1 MEPGNFDFL
10 KRSIS
15 IGRNV
20 LGKATQDGDAEMR
33 ESSPKGDFFTNTS
46 VTKNDDDAMQVDDG
60 WGIPG
65 DDASGYSAFAD
76 QLENLLH
83 IRGNIDESIDMLS
96 ILPQYQTFCA
106 TRSKRLQQ
114 REASDAD
121 YQIFGSAQEFK
132 MWLAESQTWQLLM
145 SIYQSKEHVSIR
157 EERSRGQ
164 DVNQWSDRALVE
176 ELEFDPTFRKLVAVK
191 TWLEVTAGHYVN
203 NVQKKRY
210 TREAGVQDPDRVSRE
225 GHPAP
230 LQHEECEKQ
239 LAHTIF
245 ECLRRGRLS
254 QAKAACHDAN
264 EPWRAESI
272 NGGALYTE
280 SPQFD
285 PLTATGSKPPMGNR
299 TRNLWKA
306 SCYALATDP
315 STEAYERAVYG
326 SLCGDID
333 TVLPVCATWED
344 HAWAKFNALI
354 EYHIQKHLEQFK
366 RQLPVPG
373 LPFPAPRVMDPRG
386 IFASLANSEIPVIR
400 ESSKDLFKEIQVSI
414 IIGQT
419 QTLISR
425 LAERCRGSIEGANCL
440 SSQKLRFMAHLVLFL
455 RSKDEVLPEADGNYF
470 IHAYVDHL
478 IGRKLYQ
485 FVPLYASFLPA
496 ALQIKACASYLSKIS
511 GPMATRR
518 ELVQAI
524 RKHSLHLHAILRAT
538 ADLALQEAQSSK
550 VMAVDPAH
558 NLKKSIIESPSDQ
571 EKAEFRALEWLTF
584 VGGPSFN
591 DLLLSSNA
599 LMRKYLLQ
607 GRLYTAY
614 ALSKTLPQE
623 MVLAEQLVLQ
633 HYRQPTAVEAQSYE
647 MLFYRSLFGARL
659 AYEEWERALTNEPIS
674 IASSAT
680 KQSWK
685 EGVKELAD
693 KAKESI
699 VELLETSVLFKARWS
714 PASANGGEARP
725 SSSEGEAEQGKD
737 TDYARR
743 NKELDQLRK
752 LYIPELVFSL
762 HLVLHDSARLYP
774 EYLEQAT
781 DELVQLVA
789 APRNEGPE
797 ATICEAMKQAGR
809 LREFLDLVRQS
820 SLERIKEQPKP

>member
-1 MEPGNFDFL
+1 MEPGNYDFL
-10 KRSIS
+10 KKSIS

-20 LGKATQDGDAEMR
+20 LGKTTQDGDVEMH
-33 ESSPKGDFFTNTS
+33 ESSPKGDFFVKTS
-46 VTKNDDDAMQVDDG
+46 VDSKDDEAMQTDDS
-60 WGIPG
+60 WGPPG
-65 DDASGYSAFAD
+65 DDVSGYSAFAD
-76 QLENLLH
+76 HLERLLH
-83 IRGNIDESIDMLS
+83 VRGNIDDSIDMLT

-106 TRSKRLQQ
+106 TRSRRLQQ

-121 YQIFGSAQEFK
+121 YQIFGSAQEFRV
-132 MWLAESQTWQLLM
+132 WLAESQTWLLLL
-145 SIYQSKEHVSIR
+145 SIYQSKEHISTR

-164 DVNQWSDRALVE
+164 DASQWSDRAIVE
-176 ELEFDPTFRKLVAVK
+176 ELEYDPTFRRLVAVK
-191 TWLEVTAGHYVN
+191 TWLEMTAGNFVN

-210 TREAGVQDPDRVSRE
+210 TRDASVHDPDYVSRE
-225 GHPAP
+225 GHPLP
-230 LQHEECEKQ
+230 LQHEESERQ

-245 ECLRRGRLS
+245 ECLRRGRLA
-254 QAKAACHDAN
+254 QARTACHDSG

-272 NGGALYTE
+272 DGGALYTE

-285 PLTATGSKPPMGNR
+285 PLAFDSKPPKGNR

-315 STEAYERAVYG
+315 STDAYERAVYG
-326 SLCGDID
+326 ALCGDIE
-333 TVLPVCATWED
+333 TVLPVCTTWED
-344 HAWAKFNALI
+344 HAWANFNALI
-354 EYHIQKHLEQFK
+354 EFQIQRQLEQYK
-366 RQLPVPG
+366 RQPSVPG
-373 LPFPAPRVMDPRG
+373 LPFPTPRVMEPRG
-386 IFASLANSEIPVIR
+386 IFASLANSEISVIR

-425 LAERCRGSIEGANCL
+425 LAERCRGTIEGTGIL
-440 SSQKLRFMAHLVLFL
+440 SPQKLRFMAHLVLFL
-455 RSKDEVLPEADGNYF
+455 RSKDEAVPKADGDYF

-485 FVPLYASFLPA
+485 FVPLYASFLPTT
-496 ALQIKACASYLSKIS
+496 LQTKACASYLSKIT
-511 GPMATRR
+511 GPLATRR
-518 ELVQAI
+518 ELVQMI
-524 RKHSLHLHAILRAT
+524 RKHSLHLHDILKAT

-550 VMAVDPAH
+550 VMAVDPSH
-558 NLKKSIIESPSDQ
+558 NLKKSITETPSEQ

-591 DLLLSSNA
+591 DLLFSSNS

-607 GRLYTAY
+607 GRLYAAY

-623 MVLAEQLVLQ
+623 LVLSEQLVLQ
-633 HYRQPTAVEAQSYE
+633 NYRQSTAVEAQSYE

-674 IASSAT
+674 ISSNAT
-680 KQSWK
+680 KQNWK
-685 EGVKELAD
+685 EEVKELAD

-699 VELLETSVLFKARWS
+699 VQLLETPVLFKARWS
-714 PASANGGEARP
+714 PASAA
-725 SSSEGEAEQGKD
+725 AKD
-737 TDYARR
+737 NHADAARR
-743 NKELDQLRK
+743 NKELDQLRR

-762 HLVLHDSARLYP
+762 HRVLHDSARLYP
-774 EYLEQAT
+774 EYLVQAT

-797 ATICEAMKQAGR
+797 ATICEAMKQSGR
-809 LREFLDLVRQS
+809 LKEFLDLIRQS